1 MINRILFWIVFFSC
15 PTVLLSQQTDTLYS
29 NTEIGQL
36 LEVLQRK
43 ATVRISPPDPSFI
56 PNQKGDIY
64 QSDRHRSRITTQIV
78 PIAYQKL
85 LPKFEEDYVITSARK
100 LLAKTA
106 VTVDQMPGTLYKFYD
121 SAQGG
126 YIHWVVLFGDQEFCY
141 TVGGG
146 YPETKDPELGLA
158 FEKTLKSAKRPQ

>member
-1 MINRILFWIVFFSC
+1 MINRILFWAFFFSC
-15 PTVLLSQQTDTLYS
+15 PTILFSQQTDTLYS
-29 NTEIGQL
+29 NTEIAQL

-43 ATVRISPPDPSFI
+43 ATVQISPPDRSFI
-56 PNQKGDIY
+56 PNKKGDIY
-64 QSDRHRSRITTQIV
+64 QSDRHKSRITTQIV

-100 LLAKTA
+100 LLAKTD
-106 VTVDQMPGTLYKFYD
+106 VIVDRMPGTLYKFYD
-121 SAQGG
+121 AAQGG

-146 YPETKDPELGLA
+146 YPENKDMELGLA
-158 FEKTLKSAKRPQ
+158 FETTLKGAKRPQ